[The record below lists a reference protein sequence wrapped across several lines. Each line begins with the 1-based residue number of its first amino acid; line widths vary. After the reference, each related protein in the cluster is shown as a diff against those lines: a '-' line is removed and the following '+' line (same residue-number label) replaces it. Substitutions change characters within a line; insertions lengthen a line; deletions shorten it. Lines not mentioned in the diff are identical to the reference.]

1 MDRNL
6 LIMAVI
12 LVTIKETKVA
22 DVKGLPYIINT
33 IFKVLYRKGG
43 YMEILTQPMKG
54 LTDTLIFII
63 KFQCVL
69 LLPTITS
76 MEGNLLCLFITR
88 SFGINL

>member
-12 LVTIKETKVA
+12 TIKETKVA
-22 DVKGLPYIINT
+22 DVKGLPYIVNT

-54 LTDTLIFII
+54 LTDTLIFLI